1 MKTINE
7 TIPVKIRAEFWL
19 IFKNCA
25 IGIKG
30 PIPICIIFL
39 TVSLLFSLN
48 FLKTIDI
55 KKLKINIIKLL

>member
-1 MKTINE
+1 LIKTINE
-7 TIPVKIRAEFWL
+7 IIPVKIRAEIRS

-39 TVSLLFSLN
+39 TISLLSSLY
-48 FLKTIDI
+48 FLKTIAI
-55 KKLKINIIKLL
+55 KKMMC